1 MTFEQAKIVL
11 AALMREE
18 VEYVLIGSM
27 GMAAQGLVRGTR
39 DMDLFVSPSPENVER
54 LRASLKSVFGGDASV
69 NEITAADLAGDYP
82 AIQYA
87 PPGAEYSLDII
98 SRLGDAFRYEDLQW
112 EEVIVDGVRIR
123 VATPAM
129 LYRMKKDTVRPQDR
143 IDAEWIRRAFG
154 LED

>member
-69 NEITAADLAGDYP
+69 NEITAADL
-82 AIQYA
+82 
-87 PPGAEYSLDII
+87 
-98 SRLGDAFRYEDLQW
+98 QW